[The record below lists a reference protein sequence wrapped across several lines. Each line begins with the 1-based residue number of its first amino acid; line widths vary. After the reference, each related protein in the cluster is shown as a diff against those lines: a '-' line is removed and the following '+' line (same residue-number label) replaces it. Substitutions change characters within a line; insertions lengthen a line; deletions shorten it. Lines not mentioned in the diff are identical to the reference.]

1 MQYSEIL
8 GLNPQQILFELV
20 KRHSTFEQRGI
31 GLDKLVIG
39 PSSETTAHSKN
50 TLLVVSPS
58 PGSGLVNPVT
68 VYYNRLDFSKLS
80 VYQGST
86 QRWPLY
92 VDNADNVLRVSD
104 LLGLIAETYGIVLN
118 PTDII
123 DVVIDKDTYPY
134 RCEVV
139 PTANNQVWVGVLPII
154 LMVGSND
161 LNILIRN
168 NVLESLSYTSDD
180 TSRVQGPL
188 VSYSWFVKT
197 GELMDG
203 VALPADGKV
212 LTVGDAYAQ
221 KLVAAMN
228 RAGLGLYGE
237 LQNAGPEDTW
247 MLSDTASKLNIAD
260 AVVVSDPAKIAA
272 LPFALRTDASRTVV
286 LQLSDKSRLIGGCIT
301 LYEPSA

>member
-20 KRHSTFEQRGI
+20 KRHSTFEERGI

-39 PSSETTAHSKN
+39 PSSESTAHSKN
-50 TLLVVSPS
+50 TMLVVSPS

-80 VYQGST
+80 VYQGSA

-92 VDNADNVLRVSD
+92 VDNADNVMRVSD
-104 LLGLIAETYGIVLN
+104 LLGAIAETYGIVLN

-139 PTANNQVWVGVLPII
+139 PTTNNQVWVGVLPIV

-161 LNILIRN
+161 LNDLIRN
-168 NVLESLSYTSDD
+168 NVLESLNYVSDD

-188 VSYSWFVKT
+188 VSYDWFVNS
-197 GELMDG
+197 GDLMDG
-203 VALPADGKV
+203 AILPEDGKI
-212 LTVGDAYAQ
+212 LTVWDAYAK

-228 RAGLGLYGE
+228 RARLGLTGD
-237 LQNAGPEDTW
+237 LQGAGPEDVW

-260 AVVVSDPAKIAA
+260 AVVISDPTKIAA
-272 LPFALRTDASRTVV
+272 LPFALRTDASRAVV
-286 LQLSDKSRLIGGCIT
+286 LQLSDKCRLIGGCIT
-301 LYEPSA
+301 LYEPGA